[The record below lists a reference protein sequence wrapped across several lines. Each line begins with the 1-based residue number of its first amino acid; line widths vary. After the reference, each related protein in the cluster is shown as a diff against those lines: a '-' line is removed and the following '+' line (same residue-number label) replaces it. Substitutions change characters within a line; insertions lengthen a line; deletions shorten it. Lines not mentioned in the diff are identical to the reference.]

1 MSTNQAFPPPTPDE
15 VANPVAT
22 PVAASLSDSGP
33 APVTARA
40 AARSGSRRGLT
51 FGLAA
56 GLLGGTAAGLVFGVP
71 GLTNAADSPT
81 TISAVAEQTTDP
93 VPAEDPVAP
102 VDRTARLRERL
113 QPLVDSGTITA
124 EQADAVAAQLV
135 ESGPTIGDIRE
146 GRGPGGGFG
155 GHGRGLFGR
164 GAGVVSEVV
173 TDLLNLDADE
183 VRTQLRDGQTLAEI
197 ATAQGVEPQ
206 AVIDELIAEVQ
217 VRLDAAV
224 ESGRIDQATADE
236 KLADAETRITDLVN
250 NGATLRPERP
260 DTAEA
265 PDAPET
271 TDTPDV
277 TEPED

>member
-15 VANPVAT
+15 IAT
-22 PVAASLSDSGP
+22 ASPVAATPD
-33 APVTARA
+33 V
-40 AARSGSRRGLT
+40 RSGSRRGLT

-56 GLLGGTAAGLVFGVP
+56 GLLGGTAVGLVFGVP
-71 GLTNAADSPT
+71 GLTNAASGSA
-81 TISAVAEQTTDP
+81 TITAVAEQTTEPTTDP
-93 VPAEDPVAP
+93 TTDPTTEPTTDPAPAEDPVAS

-113 QPLVDSGTITA
+113 QPLVDDGTITA

-135 ESGPTIGDIRE
+135 ASGPQPGDFREPGE

-173 TDLLNLDADE
+173 TDLLDLDADE

-206 AVIDELIAEVQ
+206 AVIDELVGEVK

-224 ESGRIDQATADE
+224 DNGRIDQATADE
-236 KLADAETRITDLVN
+236 KLADAETRITDMVN
-250 NGATLRPERP
+250 NGAMPRHEHQ
-260 DTAEA
+260 
-265 PDAPET
+265 
-271 TDTPDV
+271 DTPDTPDA
-277 TEPED
+277 TESED